1 MLIFWVTFG
10 IIDLLIIFF
19 FILLCIISLRQ
30 APNDIRKHEFQ
41 EGSQLDRLQ
50 KEILKDECFFDTH
63 PKQEISIQ
71 NDGLVLYADRF
82 IQKHPRGR
90 ILLFHGYRS
99 MAETDFAC
107 VMESYYSAGFEL
119 ILIDQRAHGKS
130 AGNWIG
136 FGVTERKDCL
146 SWIEYLN
153 QQFGAIP
160 SYLCGISMGASTVL
174 MATGQPL
181 PSNIRGVIADCGFTS
196 PKEII
201 AYIMKR
207 KLHLPSRLL
216 LPILSCFSKLFAGY
230 FFGEYSV
237 AEAMKS
243 NALPILFIHG
253 KADRFVPPEM
263 TIQNYDACQSEKKL
277 ILVDGA
283 GHGTAFLQDRE
294 TVEKEI
300 LDFLNA
306 HLSDA

>member
-1 MLIFWVTFG
+1 MLIFWVTLG
-10 IIDLLIIFF
+10 ILDLLILFF
-19 FILLCIISLRQ
+19 FILLCIISLRH
-30 APNDIRKHEFQ
+30 APNDIRKHEFR
-41 EGSQLDRLQ
+41 EGSVLDRLQ
-50 KEILKDECFFDTH
+50 KEIIKDECFFDAH
-63 PKQEISIQ
+63 PKQELSIQ

-82 IQKHPRGR
+82 TQQNPRGR

-146 SWIEYLN
+146 AWIKYLN
-153 QQFGAIP
+153 QQFGPIP

-181 PSNIRGVIADCGFTS
+181 PSNIRGVVADCGFTS

-201 AYIMKR
+201 SYIIKK

-216 LPILSCFSKLFAGY
+216 LPVLSCFSRLFAGY
-230 FFGEYSV
+230 YFGEYSV

-243 NALPILFIHG
+243 NTLPILFIHG
-253 KADRFVPPEM
+253 KADRFVPTEM
-263 TIQNYDACQSEKKL
+263 TIKNYRACQTEKRL
-277 ILVDGA
+277 ILVEGA
-283 GHGTAFLQDRE
+283 GHGTSFLQDRE
-294 TVEKEI
+294 NVEKEI
-300 LDFLNA
+300 LDFLES
-306 HLSDA
+306 HLSNA